1 MNFLPEDLTGKRS
14 LMMHLLSE
22 PYSERHL
29 RYELQ
34 QEFAR
39 NDYVKLP
46 GLIASEAFA
55 HIRSEI
61 EYLRQFAT
69 KRSFIME
76 EYETPREM
84 HTLGG
89 MKILKE
95 SPTIWSL
102 YCHNELRSLIQ
113 SIAGTE
119 IYSCLHPNEF
129 MVANFLLS
137 PGATH
142 GWHLDDPAYAFILVL
157 ESSPAEDGGSIEF
170 IQNWQEFCKDSGSLS
185 REKVEPLVERA
196 RAANLVQV
204 RHHLSGDAYLLRADR
219 CLHQVTALRR
229 EGACRIAL
237 NLAFEATSH
246 PIYGNTANRLYGD
259 N

>member
-1 MNFLPEDLTGKRS
+1 
-14 LMMHLLSE
+14 
-22 PYSERHL
+22 
-29 RYELQ
+29 
-34 QEFAR
+34 
-39 NDYVKLP
+39 
-46 GLIASEAFA
+46 
-55 HIRSEI
+55 
-61 EYLRQFAT
+61 
-69 KRSFIME
+69 
-76 EYETPREM
+76 
-84 HTLGG
+84 
-89 MKILKE
+89 
-95 SPTIWSL
+95 
-102 YCHNELRSLIQ
+102 
-113 SIAGTE
+113 
-119 IYSCLHPNEF
+119 

-185 REKVEPLVERA
+185 KEKVAPLVERA
-196 RAANLVQV
+196 REANLVQV

-229 EGACRIAL
+229 EGARRFAL
-237 NLAFEATSH
+237 NLAFEATPH